1 MIGFTQAIHDAT
13 EKILQEYP
21 TSFVM
26 GLGVTYKNGADG
38 TMGELSSKFPNRVFD
53 TPVSEATNTGVAV
66 GAAISG
72 MRPIIHHGRV
82 EFALFAADQIFTQA
96 AKWNYMFGGDY
107 PVPLVIRVAVGRQWG
122 NGPQHTGGF
131 LSLFG
136 STPGLRVVVPS
147 SPNQAYQL
155 MLSAVR
161 DNNPVIFL
169 EPRWLYGLSG
179 NIEVHDSKIPL
190 DKCRLVRSGT
200 DLTLVSYGDGL
211 LAAHKAAEEVSK
223 YGIEAEV
230 IDLVSIN
237 PLDYK
242 GVIESLKKTQRLIT
256 VDTTSSAF
264 SVGSEIISKVT
275 SSNEVVLKTRP
286 IQLACPDVPCPTA
299 PSLTKNYYPTWP
311 MVANSVLTLF
321 NLPNIS
327 EEQTF
332 EELNLAPKVECPYA

>member
-1 MIGFTQAIHDAT
+1 MIGFTTAIHDAT
-13 EKILQEYP
+13 EKVLQDYSN
-21 TSFVM
+21 SFVM

-38 TMGELSSKFPNRVFD
+38 TMGELSGRFPNRVFD
-53 TPVSEATNTGVAV
+53 TPVSEATNTGVAI
-66 GAAISG
+66 GAAMSG

-96 AKWNYMFGGDY
+96 AKWNYMFGGNY
-107 PVPLVIRVAVGRQWG
+107 PVPLVIRVAIGRQWG

-179 NIEVHDSKIPL
+179 EVERADAITPL
-190 DKCRLVRSGT
+190 DKCRIIRSGT
-200 DLTLVSYGDGL
+200 DVTLVSYGDGL
-211 LAAHKAAEEVSK
+211 LAAYLAAEEIFNQ
-223 YGIEAEV
+223 GINAEV

-237 PLDYK
+237 PIDYQ
-242 GVIESLKKTQRLIT
+242 GVIESVKKTKRLIT

-264 SVGSEIISKVT
+264 SVGSEIVSKVT
-275 SSNEVVLKTRP
+275 SSRELELIAKP

-311 MVANSVLTLF
+311 VVANHVLSAF
-321 NLPNIS
+321 NLERIPT
-327 EEQTF
+327 ELTF
-332 EELNLAPKVECPYA
+332 DDLNLAPKIECPYV

>member
-1 MIGFTQAIHDAT
+1 
-13 EKILQEYP
+13 
-21 TSFVM
+21 
-26 GLGVTYKNGADG
+26 
-38 TMGELSSKFPNRVFD
+38 
-53 TPVSEATNTGVAV
+53 
-66 GAAISG
+66 
-72 MRPIIHHGRV
+72 
-82 EFALFAADQIFTQA
+82 
-96 AKWNYMFGGDY
+96 MFGGDY
-107 PVPLVIRVAVGRQWG
+107 PVPLVIRVAIGRQWG

-179 NIEVHDSKIPL
+179 NIEVHDSKVPL

-211 LAAHKAAEEVSK
+211 LAAYKAAEEVSK

-242 GVIESLKKTQRLIT
+242 GVIESLKKTQRLVT

-275 SSNEVVLKTRP
+275 SSDEVVLKTRP